1 MKLPITD
8 QFILDLY
15 NVLIEV
21 KDLSFKRNIYMFL
34 PENPV
39 MQKYKN
45 DLNKRKLSKLISYLK
60 KRNLIS
66 VKSLKG
72 EKAVLLTKNGID
84 KALKASFKD
93 NGAAIKRKDGKWIMI
108 IFDIPKD
115 HYKARNLLRSVLQN
129 LGYKLLHH
137 SVWVTPYD
145 VSEKTEESLQYYSL
159 EKYVKIFLIEK
170 L

>member
-15 NVLIEV
+15 NALTEV
-21 KDLSFKRNIYMFL
+21 KDLSFKRNVYMFL

-39 MQKYKN
+39 MQRYGQ

-72 EKAVLLTKNGID
+72 EKAVLLTKNGMD

-93 NGAAIKRKDGKWIMI
+93 NQSARKRKDGRWIMI
-108 IFDIPKD
+108 IFDLPKN
-115 HYKARNLLRSVLQN
+115 HYKARNLLRSVLKN
-129 LGYKLLHH
+129 LGYKLFQH

-145 VSEKTEESLQYYSL
+145 VSEKTEKSLQYYSL
-159 EKYVKIFLIEK
+159 EKYIKIFLIEK